1 MELQEKNENLVS
13 NHVKLN
19 PELSGIVM
27 AAMLVDKRITVS
39 FRWELNSLFIY
50 FFMQILRKNCL
61 VRQHSHLVENHQ
73 SFKHTVKHTVKPVVF
88 IFNVLICTDV
98 HVCVDCVEN
107 QVLLKIVDP

>member
-1 MELQEKNENLVS
+1 MELQEKNGNLVS

-50 FFMQILRKNCL
+50 ISCKFCEKNCL
-61 VRQHSHLVENHQ
+61 VRQHSRLVANHQ
-73 SFKHTVKHTVKPVVF
+73 SFKHTVRLSQLCSF
-88 IFNVLICTDV
+88 LMY
-98 HVCVDCVEN
+98 
-107 QVLLKIVDP
+107 